1 MVYGSDNGSGT
12 KGGEKRRRFTN
23 KEQYTAANNDRTI
36 MHNPPTVE
44 DNYNTV
50 FDSQKEKNKMNKK
63 ARRKKTI
70 QSTIVTLITDTG
82 KNIEH
87 SIFIS
92 KFLVELK
99 NL

>member
-1 MVYGSDNGSGT
+1 MYGSDNGSGT
-12 KGGEKRRRFTN
+12 KGGGKKAKIH